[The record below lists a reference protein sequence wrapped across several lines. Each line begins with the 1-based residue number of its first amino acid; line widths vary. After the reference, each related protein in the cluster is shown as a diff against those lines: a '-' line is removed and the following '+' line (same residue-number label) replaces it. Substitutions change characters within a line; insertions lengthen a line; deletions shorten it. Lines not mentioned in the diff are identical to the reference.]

1 MSDEELFVGYEVST
15 GVIPAFFIESTAPVD
30 IDDRNGKVLPTPD
43 GCVRLPSVEDA
54 VEKIATK
61 LSEQKEPKLV
71 ITVHGFNNPRDS
83 VLKYYTNS
91 FLAVDGDEAIRDRGV
106 VCMGYR
112 WPSEHMGA
120 PWRSGLSAAPLFLV
134 GILLAALVVFWY
146 VNFWLELCSI
156 PSFLRIVI
164 TAVTSFMAIVPITLF
179 LLRVIVYFRDGYR
192 ATTYGV
198 PDLVDILRLIDGRL
212 ETKFKVAGRTGW
224 RADLSI
230 IGHSMGGFVVTNA
243 VRILTD
249 VFSPAAQPKARATGV
264 IAPEDDPL
272 REQRSEIGKAF
283 RLKRLVLVS
292 PDIPAEALMT
302 GRANALQS
310 SLARFE
316 EAHLF
321 SNEADEVLANI
332 STTANFF
339 SLPTRRHQY
348 GFRLGNVGVLT
359 PWGITKGLTLDRL
372 RLGSR
377 TLEQLYVG
385 LQPLGFFAADN
396 SQRLTYFDCTDSVD
410 DQGHGVVSNAGTGRA
425 QSLTS
430 IAHLILLWDYIM
442 NRKPDVHSGYF
453 EPGFVG
459 RLIYRFACIGYGD
472 SEEAYGQFQ
481 AFSDACQKHQVKALR
496 N

>member
-43 GCVRLPSVEDA
+43 GCVNLPSVEDA

-71 ITVHGFNNPRDS
+71 VTVHGFNNPRES

-91 FLAVDGDEAIRDRGV
+91 FLAVDDDDAIRDRGV

-112 WPSEHMGA
+112 WPSEHMGT

-134 GILLAALVVFWY
+134 GVLLVALLAFWY

-156 PSFLRIVI
+156 PSFVRILI
-164 TAVTSFMAIVPITLF
+164 TAVTAFMAIVPITLF

-198 PDLVDILRLIDGRL
+198 PDLVDIIRLIDGRL
-212 ETKFKVAGRTGW
+212 EAKFKGAGRTGL
-224 RADLSI
+224 RADLSF

-249 VFSPAAQPKARATGV
+249 LFSPATQPKTRATGV
-264 IAPEDDPL
+264 VAPEDDPL

-302 GRANALQS
+302 GRANPLQS

-339 SLPTRRHQY
+339 SLPTRRRQY

-359 PWGITKGLTLDRL
+359 PWGITKGLTLARL

-377 TLEQLYVG
+377 TLEQLYAG
-385 LQPLGFFAADN
+385 LKPLGFFAPDN
-396 SQRLTYFDCTDSVD
+396 SQRLTYFDCTDSLD

-453 EPGFVG
+453 VPGFVG

-481 AFSDACQKHQVKALR
+481 AFSDACQKHQVKGLR

>member
-1 MSDEELFVGYEVST
+1 MSDEELFVGYEVNT
-15 GVIPAFFIESTAPVD
+15 GVIPTFFMESTAPIN
-30 IDDRNGKVLPTPD
+30 IDDPDGKGLPTPD

-54 VEKIATK
+54 LEKIATK

-71 ITVHGFNNPRDS
+71 ITVHGFNSPRDS

-91 FLAVDGDEAIRDRGV
+91 FLTVDNDNAIQGRGV

-120 PWRSGLSAAPLFLV
+120 PWRSGLSAAPLFLL
-134 GILLAALVVFWY
+134 GFLLVALVAVWY

-156 PSFLRIVI
+156 PNFLRILI

-179 LLRVIVYFRDGYR
+179 ILRVIVYFRDNYR
-192 ATTYGV
+192 ANTYGV
-198 PDLVDILRLIDGRL
+198 PDLVDIIRLIDDRL
-212 ETKFKVAGRTGW
+212 ETKFKDTGRTGS
-224 RADLSI
+224 RADLSF

-243 VRILTD
+243 VRVLSD
-249 VFSPAAQPKARATGV
+249 LFSPATQPKARAAGV
-264 IAPEDDPL
+264 IAPADDPL
-272 REQRSEIGKAF
+272 REQRAEIGNAF

-302 GRANALQS
+302 GRANALHS
-310 SLARFE
+310 SLSRFE

-332 STTANFF
+332 STTVNFF
-339 SLPTRRHQY
+339 SLPTRRREY

-377 TLEQLYVG
+377 TLQQLYAK
-385 LQPLGFFAADN
+385 LNPLTSFAPDN
-396 SQRLTYFDCTDSVD
+396 SQRLTYFDCTDSID

-425 QSLTS
+425 QSLTP
-430 IAHLILLWDYIM
+430 IAHLVLLWDYVVKH
-442 NRKPDVHSGYF
+442 KPDVHSGYF

-459 RLIYRFACIGYGD
+459 GLIYRFACIGYGD
-472 SEEAYGQFQ
+472 SEEAYGHFD
-481 AFSDACQKHQVKALR
+481 AFSDACKTHQVKGLR

>member
-1 MSDEELFVGYEVST
+1 MPDEELFVGYEVST
-15 GVIPAFFIESTAPVD
+15 GVIPTFFIESTAPVN
-30 IDDRNGKVLPTPD
+30 IDDRDGKVLPTPD
-43 GCVRLPSVEDA
+43 GCVRLPSVDDA

-71 ITVHGFNNPRDS
+71 ITVHGFNSPRES

-134 GILLAALVVFWY
+134 GVLLAALVVFWY

-156 PSFLRIVI
+156 PSFLRILI

-198 PDLVDILRLIDGRL
+198 PDLVDIIRLIDRRL
-212 ETKFKVAGRTGW
+212 ETKFNVAGRTGS
-224 RADLSI
+224 RADLSF
-230 IGHSMGGFVVTNA
+230 IGHSMGGFVVTNT

-249 VFSPAAQPKARATGV
+249 VFSPATQPKTRATGV

-272 REQRSEIGKAF
+272 REQRSEIGNTF

-302 GRANALQS
+302 GRANALHS
-310 SLARFE
+310 SLSRFE

-348 GFRLGNVGVLT
+348 GLRLGNVGVVT
-359 PWGITKGLTLDRL
+359 QWGITKGVTLDRL

-377 TLEQLYVG
+377 TLEQLYAG
-385 LQPLGFFAADN
+385 LKSLAFFAPDIA
-396 SQRLTYFDCTDSVD
+396 QRLTYFDCTDSID
-410 DQGHGVVSNAGTGRA
+410 DLGHGVVSNAGTDHA
-425 QSLTS
+425 QSLTL
-430 IAHLILLWDYIM
+430 IAHLVLLWDYIV

-472 SEEAYGQFQ
+472 SEEAYGHFE
-481 AFSDACQKHQVKALR
+481 AFSDLCKKYQVKALR